1 MKKKFWTPYLLVH
14 APFLSQEPP
23 SEVKNIL
30 VSDFI
35 NFGVKRF
42 VFSRQRQNKRLEI
55 KIFIL
60 AEVMS
65 QNVSKNVLFAEIA
78 DFENVFAN
86 NFC

>member
-1 MKKKFWTPYLLVH
+1 MH
-14 APFLSQEPP
+14 APFLSHEPP
-23 SEVKNIL
+23 SKVKNFL

-42 VFSRQRQNKRLEI
+42 VFPRQRQNKRLEI

-65 QNVSKNVLFAEIA
+65 KNVSKNVLFAKIA
-78 DFENVFAN
+78 DFANVFAN

>member
-1 MKKKFWTPYLLVH
+1 MH
-14 APFLSQEPP
+14 APFLSHEPP
-23 SEVKNIL
+23 SEVKNFL

-42 VFSRQRQNKRLEI
+42 VFPRQRQNKRLEI

-65 QNVSKNVLFAEIA
+65 KNVSKNVLFAEITGFA
-78 DFENVFAN
+78 NVFGN

>member
-1 MKKKFWTPYLLVH
+1 MLVH
-14 APFLSQEPP
+14 APFLSHEPP
-23 SEVKNIL
+23 SEVKNFL

-42 VFSRQRQNKRLEI
+42 VFPRQKKNKRLEI

-60 AEVMS
+60 AEVI
-65 QNVSKNVLFAEIA
+65 SKNVCKNALFAEIA
-78 DFENVFAN
+78 DFANVFVN